1 MQKKIERN
9 RTMTLNEFINQLE
22 TFMPNKNAELVVRIA
37 GSDDLGKIWVMGGDK
52 EVVFLVAPI
61 RKEQA

>member
-1 MQKKIERN
+1 
-9 RTMTLNEFINQLE
+9 MTLNEFINQLE
-22 TFMPNKNAELVVRIA
+22 TYIPNRNAELVVRIA

-61 RKEQA
+61 RKEQE